1 MDAQIEEIVA
11 IGRATCQGAFRVRVS
26 DPTIFFV
33 RADNIPVFFELEVL
47 GASNGC
53 KILKMNELRAKY
65 STVRSYGCSDSP
77 LLARERKLR
86 FGSVLLAREK
96 V

>member
-1 MDAQIEEIVA
+1 VGYLP
-11 IGRATCQGAFRVRVS
+11 GRVRVRVS

-47 GASNGC
+47 RASNGC

-65 STVRSYGCSDSP
+65 STVRSYGSDSP

>member
-33 RADNIPVFFELEVL
+33 RADNIPVFFELEVS
-47 GASNGC
+47 GA
-53 KILKMNELRAKY
+53 
-65 STVRSYGCSDSP
+65 
-77 LLARERKLR
+77 
-86 FGSVLLAREK
+86 
-96 V
+96 